1 MTDFPEKVHELMRSS
16 HRKIMQILVLPLK
29 KSGITPPQMIALKA
43 VLNSDGKVNVSDVCR
58 ALKTPLSNAT
68 NICARLESTGMLRR
82 ERDEGDRRRVVL
94 TVTDKGKDAIAK
106 AGVAYDKLNK
116 AMDAAMDESKK
127 NAIIDGFRMFD
138 DWLEK
143 YMDSEKSTDER
154 EKS

>member
-16 HRKIMQILVLPLK
+16 QRKIMQILVLPLK

-43 VLNSDGKVNVSDVCR
+43 VVNSDGKVNVSDVSR

-68 NICARLESTGMLRR
+68 NICARLESAGMLRR

-116 AMDAAMDESKK
+116 AMDASMDESKK
-127 NAIIDGFRMFD
+127 NAIIEGFRLFD
-138 DWLEK
+138 GWLGK
-143 YMDSEKSTDER
+143 YMDSEKSADE
-154 EKS
+154 

>member
-43 VLNSDGKVNVSDVCR
+43 VVNSDGKVNVSDVCR
-58 ALKTPLSNAT
+58 AL
-68 NICARLESTGMLRR
+68 ICARLESTGMLRR

-106 AGVAYDKLNK
+106 AGVACDKLNK

-143 YMDSEKSTDER
+143 YMDSEKSADE
-154 EKS
+154 